1 MNLNNLTR
9 DQLIEMVEAEGIEI
23 KGRPTKQQMIDLM
36 EENENAMEGTAVK
49 DETGEAVTTSMAA
62 EELPLSFEEAEE
74 PMHETVKIKEQMTPK
89 AVKKAS
95 PPKAPGTDA
104 DEEGTYKTPSGREI
118 ELLRPTPVRSRRR
131 SSLEPKPKTL
141 TKTTGVITIE
151 GKDKYTQK
159 LSPHEKLKQ
168 EFVSSMDPKIRAIL
182 TGKLLGYANME
193 LNGQRILLI
202 KVAYKEDIVH
212 ITPEEYFPNYEA
224 ENSSF
229 FIRSIEYRK
238 GTPCS
243 FLVDYIDPEYP
254 DEGFVSGSRV
264 KAMDKIKL
272 KFWNSDTNEFDEDG
286 KPLKYLRTGVIVE
299 GKVLE
304 VRPQGI
310 TIEIFG
316 VESFVPSAEL
326 FYVHVNDART
336 LIKTGDTMN
345 FFLKK
350 VERTGTGRN
359 LQVKFTASHKMA
371 AENPIQKYFTMYN
384 ASDNVIGEV
393 TQAYADNKD
402 GKMKFFVNVNNQI
415 DVFCTMST
423 GVEKIPAVGQNVDIV
438 IRGKSYEKLW
448 FWGEIIH
455 VREE

>member
-1 MNLNNLTR
+1 MNFNILTK
-9 DQLIEMVEAEGIEI
+9 DQLVEMAEAEGMDIE
-23 KGRPTKQQMIDLM
+23 GRPTKQQLISLLKARL
-36 EENENAMEGTAVK
+36 EEDGPPAGLAEGQ
-49 DETGEAVTTSMAA
+49 GEANSEASVY
-62 EELPLSFEEAEE
+62 EEGVADTEEEKTAD
-74 PMHETVKIKEQMTPK
+74 IQEQMP
-89 AVKKAS
+89 AS
-95 PPKAPGTDA
+95 ADPGKGG
-104 DEEGTYKTPSGREI
+104 EGTYKTPSGREI

-131 SSLEPKPKTL
+131 SSLASKPKTM

-168 EFVSSMDPKIRAIL
+168 KFVSSMDPKIRAIL
-182 TGKLLGYANME
+182 TGKLLGYANMD

-212 ITPEEYFPNYEA
+212 ITPEAYFPDYDETKSA
-224 ENSSF
+224 TY
-229 FIRSIEYRK
+229 IRNIEYRK
-238 GTPCS
+238 GTACK
-243 FLVDYIDPEYP
+243 FVVDYIDPEYP
-254 DEGFVSGSRV
+254 EEGFVTGSRV
-264 KAMDKIKL
+264 KAMEKIRQ
-272 KFWNSDTNEFDEDG
+272 KFWNSDTNEYDEEG

-299 GKVLE
+299 GTVLE

-310 TIEIFG
+310 IIEIFG

-336 LIKTGDTMN
+336 LIKAGDTMN

-350 VERTGTGRN
+350 VERKGTGRN
-359 LQVKFTASHKMA
+359 LQVNFTASHKMA
-371 AENPIQKYFTMYN
+371 SENPIQKYFTMYN

-415 DVFCTMST
+415 DVFCTMSA
-423 GVEKIPAVGQNVDIV
+423 GVEKIPVVGQNVDIV

-455 VREE
+455 VRYEE